1 MTATAAPAGWYP
13 DPLGTLLLRWW
24 DGQVWTDRVE
34 QRRPEIQLAPGA
46 VDWRAQHRYPSGRL
60 AS

>member
-1 MTATAAPAGWYP
+1 MTAAALSAAPAGWYP
-13 DPLGTLLLRWW
+13 DPLGTMLLRWW
-24 DGQVWTDRVE
+24 DGASWTDRVE

-46 VDWRAQHRYPSGRL
+46 VDWRSQSRYRV